1 MTQDA
6 DWPKGFTAVIAGQVQ
21 RIRSERGMSAQQLA
35 EVTTG
40 LGHPVPRSV
49 IANLESGRRDV
60 VSVAELL
67 VLARALGVPPVVLI
81 FPLGKERAI
90 EVLPGTVADTWAA
103 AKWLT
108 GEEPFPG
115 SNEDIEEFPTAY
127 FREQDRMIAEW
138 RRTRQGLT
146 EARALVDQERSRPDR
161 EEIRQQEA
169 RWLEEA
175 LRGVEKQLRLYR
187 AIVRRD
193 GVDLGEL
200 PPELAHVDR
209 AVDGER

>member
-1 MTQDA
+1 
-6 DWPKGFTAVIAGQVQ
+6 
-21 RIRSERGMSAQQLA
+21 
-35 EVTTG
+35 
-40 LGHPVPRSV
+40 
-49 IANLESGRRDV
+49 
-60 VSVAELL
+60 
-67 VLARALGVPPVVLI
+67 
-81 FPLGKERAI
+81 
-90 EVLPGTVADTWAA
+90 
-103 AKWLT
+103 
-108 GEEPFPG
+108 
-115 SNEDIEEFPTAY
+115 
-127 FREQDRMIAEW
+127 MIAEW